1 MICYTLG
8 LRFKFALE
16 YKCVIYLIMVVIL
29 LTGYNHMASD
39 MCNKREFWA
48 SFLVSAS
55 ITRGPN
61 PAKGSAELVV

>member
-39 MCNKREFWA
+39 MCNKR
-48 SFLVSAS
+48 
-55 ITRGPN
+55 
-61 PAKGSAELVV
+61 